1 MRKSNILCLEGTC
14 RVSTMII
21 DLKKKRK
28 VVQKIE
34 IITINSS
41 KNDKSD
47 HNFTTVPP
55 RREVRRQKNTLLY

>member
-1 MRKSNILCLEGTC
+1 MRKSDYLCLEGTC

-21 DLKKKRK
+21 DWKKKRK
-28 VVQKIE
+28 TVQKIE

-47 HNFTTVPP
+47 HKFTIVPP
-55 RREVRRQKNTLLY
+55 RREV